1 MEGLARDP
9 TADHDRDRLDPETS
23 SKVTVS
29 STPRAAQ
36 RPAFLEVSRAFPTQR
51 PAFCALGLGIIY
63 GGEQRLS
70 HHWLTLESSGH
81 SVFAQLHG
89 AGGRSGCYGPG

>member
-1 MEGLARDP
+1 MEGLAQDP
-9 TADHDRDRLDPETS
+9 IADNDRDGPDTKTS

-36 RPAFLEVSRAFPTQR
+36 RPALLEVFRAFPTWR
-51 PAFCALGLGIIY
+51 PAFCALGLGISY

-70 HHWLTLESSGH
+70 HHWLTLESSSQ